1 LSPLKV
7 VKALARFLRPGGAK
21 ESQGSD
27 DQQLSVLPT
36 PREDK
41 GTGDGLAAD
50 PGLPHLEAA
59 RDPELMREVFL
70 EHLRPLG
77 EKVYEV
83 RECRIP
89 HVRYQPATRCLLQY
103 ILQLQEPDTGHKR
116 SQRVTGVMYAR
127 GRTRKVW
134 EKLQRS
140 EPRRETPGATPA
152 FEPYA
157 YIPQL
162 DMLVQVFPYD
172 HQLPALPL
180 LVAGPPPEL
189 EPLCLDRFGAGDWR
203 AEAWEVETVR
213 YLAESRATLRL
224 TARAREIATGRV
236 EEKRFYAKVYKDQEK
251 GEQTYQVLRALW
263 EKAGE
268 GFTVGMPIAY
278 LSELR
283 TLIQEEVP
291 GLSLQDMLL
300 RGDEAIP
307 AMHRAARALAALH
320 LDDAV
325 TPQHR
330 YPRDEVI
337 AILEKQAKALRR
349 ACPRLG
355 PDLEKVLD
363 TIVAGLEEVPP
374 APTHGDLNLRHI
386 MFDGDRLVLL
396 DLDDFVGADPVLD
409 VARALAHL
417 AAMTHRFS
425 FPRDRA
431 RAAAQVFVDE
441 YFARVPKTWRMR
453 LPLHYAGALL
463 KIAPGFFRN
472 PKPNSAETVEALIAE
487 AKDSLAGRL
496 W

>member
-1 LSPLKV
+1 MSP
-7 VKALARFLRPGGAK
+7 VKAVEALVRFLRAGGA
-21 ESQGSD
+21 EEAQRSNDPQPSA
-27 DQQLSVLPT
+27 SPA

-41 GTGDGLAAD
+41 DTGDGLATD

-59 RDPELMREVFL
+59 RDPELMREVFE

-83 RECRIP
+83 QECRIP
-89 HVRYQPATRCLLQY
+89 HVRYHPATRCLLQY
-103 ILQLQEPDTGHKR
+103 ILHLREPDTGHKR

-134 EKLQRS
+134 EKLQQS
-140 EPRRETPGATPA
+140 EPGRETPGAPPA

-157 YIPQL
+157 YIPRL

-172 HQLPALPL
+172 HRLPALPL
-180 LVAGPPPEL
+180 LVAGPPPGL
-189 EPLCLDRFGAGDWR
+189 EPLLLDRFGAGDWR

-213 YLAESRATLRL
+213 YLAESRAILRL
-224 TARAREIATGRV
+224 TARAREVATGRV
-236 EEKRFYAKVYKDQEK
+236 EEKRFYAKVYKDDEK

-263 EKAGE
+263 EQAGE

-307 AMHRAARALAALH
+307 AMRRAARALAALH

-330 YPRDEVI
+330 YPRGEVT
-337 AILEKQAKALRR
+337 ATLEKQVKALRR

-355 PDLEKVLD
+355 PDLEKVLG

-386 MFDGDRLVLL
+386 MFDGDRLALL
-396 DLDDFVGADPVLD
+396 DLDDFVWADPVMD

-431 RAAAQVFVDE
+431 RAAAQAFVDE
-441 YFARVPKTWRMR
+441 YFAHVPETWRMR

-463 KIAPGFFRN
+463 KMGPSFFRN